1 MAVSMQAAQVAARA
15 VAPATRRARAQAQ
28 APSGRRD
35 ALQLLAGAA
44 ALVAAPKEA
53 EAAYGQSARVF
64 ASKITND
71 TGFQLYSGDD
81 FSLLIPSPM
90 NPSKEEP
97 YPNVELRYEDNFD
110 LVSVVEVV
118 ANPTTKSSMKDFGSV
133 SDFLKTMQEDGFFGE
148 QTWYG
153 STKSEGGFTANT
165 VSVVNVISLDKTEKD
180 GKEYYKYHL
189 LTRTADG
196 DEGGRHLLI
205 SATVGGGKVWLCK
218 AVAGDKRFFKGE
230 DKFVEGTWDS
240 FTVSA

>member
-1 MAVSMQAAQVAARA
+1 M
-15 VAPATRRARAQAQ
+15 
-28 APSGRRD
+28 G
-35 ALQLLAGAA
+35 
-44 ALVAAPKEA
+44 
-53 EAAYGQSARVF
+53 
-64 ASKITND
+64 
-71 TGFQLYSGDD
+71 
-81 FSLLIPSPM
+81 SPM
-90 NPSKEEP
+90 NPSKKEP

-189 LTRTADG
+189 LAGAAALVAAPPAHLGHCGRRQGVALQ
-196 DEGGRHLLI
+196 GGGGGQALLQGRGQVRRGHLGLVHRVGLRW
-205 SATVGGGKVWLCK
+205 ARAVGVGGDLDLHNSTECESEMCFAERKSLAAQSGACSRKKLSLP
-218 AVAGDKRFFKGE
+218 AKRA
-230 DKFVEGTWDS
+230 DVL
-240 FTVSA
+240 